1 MSNFA
6 KKILIDKGELDR
18 LQQRQIRDFS
28 PELQNMG
35 ELRSLM
41 AELFEKKGLSDDA
54 KLSLLK
60 TYQARFDKLQMDTGL
75 PSTGTLSATSNAPE
89 IIKKGKVKSITT
101 EDAVDEEEASETD
114 EHSES
119 EMEDTPIDDKP
130 APLTIQQFGIQRMY
144 EPKAK
149 KLLLKITGHSDILTR
164 NAAGEMV
171 VHGKA
176 EQGTNF
182 DSLFKSMVTQKPNL
196 NQPGIDTFLDAL
208 RSMGVRYNELSSKA
222 MQEKFAPPPPSGSS
236 KYQLA
241 TLKAEPSSIAKVEP
255 SVNYSKTK
263 TTSSSSSNMK
273 RKTEALKDDQ
283 GGNGLKMSRPPGKR
297 PNIIYLY

>member
-6 KKILIDKGELDR
+6 KKVLIDKGELDR

-60 TYQARFDKLQMDTGL
+60 TYQARFDKLQKDTGL
-75 PSTGTLSATSNAPE
+75 PTTGALSATSNGPE
-89 IIKKGKVKSITT
+89 IVKKARAKSNST
-101 EDAVDEEEASETD
+101 EDAVDEEEAIETDDHEESET
-114 EHSES
+114 
-119 EMEDTPIDDKP
+119 EDTPIDAKP

-149 KLLLKITGHSDILTR
+149 KLLLKITQHSDILTR
-164 NAAGEMV
+164 NAAGEIV

-176 EQGTNF
+176 EPGTNF
-182 DSLFKSMVTQKPNL
+182 DTLFKTMVTQKPNL
-196 NQPGIDTFLDAL
+196 NQHGIDKFLEAL

-222 MQEKFAPPPPSGSS
+222 VQAKYAPPPPSGSS

-241 TLKAEPSSIAKVEP
+241 TLKALPSSIAKVEP
-255 SVNYSKTK
+255 SVKYSTTK
-263 TTSSSSSNMK
+263 TSSSSSSGGK
-273 RKTEALKDDQ
+273 RKTEAVKDEQ
-283 GGNGLKMSRPPGKR
+283 GGNGLKMYRPPGKR